1 MVVKKLV
8 LVGALAA
15 GLAHQAAAAPSRVL
29 VSFQQ
34 TGGFVAIERTV
45 TVRTS
50 GKVVAD
56 GAAVSTL
63 SRARLAALRD
73 ALADA
78 RWRTLRSHYA
88 PDVRVADG
96 FLYAITYAGRTIRI
110 DQGAKVPPRLA
121 RPFLILQRLAG
132 LRQ

>member
-1 MVVKKLV
+1 MVVKTLV
-8 LVGALAA
+8 LVGVVAA
-15 GLAHQAAAAPSRVL
+15 MLAHPAATAPPRVL

-45 TVRTS
+45 TVHTS
-50 GKVVAD
+50 GKVVSD
-56 GAAVSTL
+56 GAAVSAL

-78 RWRTLRSHYA
+78 RWRTLRAHYA
-88 PDVRVADG
+88 PDVTVSDG

-110 DQGAKVPPRLA
+110 DQGAPIPARLA
-121 RPFLILQRLAG
+121 RPFLILERLAG
-132 LRQ
+132 LRR